1 MKNLFLID
9 GASGTGKSDLL
20 KHIFNTRTDASIMTK
35 FSTRGIRE
43 NEKKGDIKLDL
54 DFISEEEFEKMKLDY
69 TYTYYGNQY
78 GFSKDKLTDM
88 LVHNSNVFVIVRNID
103 TIRQLIKD
111 YYYINVVPIFVYT
124 DQEKLRKRL
133 RTQEYSKVDIAD
145 RLKKI
150 KIAYEDYL
158 RHPDIYDEILV
169 NNSTIEDYHR
179 LIDLIID
186 KYKKLP
192 EIDDK
197 LVFVLMSFNPNN
209 PELKKIFVAI
219 QKSIEIFNK
228 SYKCY
233 NLESL
238 KGKSYK
244 ISDTAKEQI
253 SKCRL
258 AIIDLT
264 ENKPNVFYELGYASG
279 ILKDFIITAHKDTQL
294 LFYPREYRVILY
306 EDAFDLQEKLLEM
319 LPGVLK

>member
-20 KHIFNTRTDASIMTK
+20 KHIVNTRKDASILRK
-35 FSTRGIRE
+35 YSTRKIRE
-43 NEKKGDIKLDL
+43 YEKRDDIKLDL
-54 DFISEEEFEKMKLDY
+54 DFVSKDKFEKANLDY
-69 TYTYYGNQY
+69 VYTYYGNQY
-78 GFSKDKLTDM
+78 GFSKNELKKM
-88 LVHNSNVFVIVRNID
+88 LIEKSNVFVIVRNAD
-103 TIRQLIKD
+103 TIKQLIND

-124 DQEKLRKRL
+124 DQEKLKIRL
-133 RTQEYSKVDIAD
+133 INQDYSETDIAE
-145 RLKKI
+145 RLKKTGL
-150 KIAYEDYL
+150 AYEDYL
-158 RHPDIYDEILV
+158 RHPDIYDEILI
-169 NNSTIEDYHR
+169 NNSTKEDYHR

-186 KYKKLP
+186 RYKKLP

-197 LVFVLMSFNPNN
+197 LIFVLMSFNPNN
-209 PELKKIFVAI
+209 PELKKVFLAI
-219 QKSIEIFNK
+219 QKSVEIYDK

-244 ISDTAKEQI
+244 ISDTAKEHI

-279 ILKDFIITAHKDTQL
+279 ISKDFIINAHKDTQL
-294 LFYPREYRVILY
+294 LFYPRE
-306 EDAFDLQEKLLEM
+306 
-319 LPGVLK
+319 